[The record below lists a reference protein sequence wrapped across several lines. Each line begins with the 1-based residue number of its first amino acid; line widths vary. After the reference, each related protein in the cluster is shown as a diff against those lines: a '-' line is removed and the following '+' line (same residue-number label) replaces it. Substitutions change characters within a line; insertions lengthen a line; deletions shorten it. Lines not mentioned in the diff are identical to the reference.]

1 MLFAAFYFNWVGVFG
16 SLFAAV
22 FLIVGLTF
30 GLRLLKV
37 SHAPAWAVAGVATLG
52 AIFAIRGGGETV
64 VLMLLFGVPLLGAA
78 MYLIAKT
85 TSAKQVGVGAA
96 VCIFVVGFLF
106 LLRSGHETRIR
117 SDHQSAESA
126 QMHEILMREEAAKI
140 NMLREKYDRQRR
152 ELFDARIKESDST
165 NESET
170 DSSREDDQVE
180 TLKSSSGVAWYPEVD
195 EQFDTDNYPSM
206 SAAGRALGRKL
217 VGLINH
223 STEAKQG
230 PPIIQVR
237 ASQRGIHDDF
247 DSALNELA
255 AVMRSQF
262 PEAQVLVDHLS
273 TGNSVSRLDP
283 QAVLIQLRASV
294 VRTRSPAPWD
304 SSEIERIVNILAE
317 LEMGP
322 NKVSTSVRMIDKP
335 WVHRFDEFVNS
346 SRGNGIVLDGRSGRL
361 AMKQAEAQDAAID
374 DAVSLL
380 TPLATE
386 VLKAHKRPLVRI
398 PNETEIAER
407 LKKELLA
414 GQLVVD
420 RFSQELAHP
429 MGNFWREA
437 VLVRVDYPW
446 LERVFG
452 NHLLQREKEQRDRL
466 SLGAALALLAAGI
479 VVLHAGLNWITKGYH
494 RKSVGMLSGVLAIA
508 GTLMVLIIAIK
519 FFGADQSESIYPK
532 PPQPAQ
538 HTTGRLTL

>member
-1 MLFAAFYFNWVGVFG
+1 MIFAMFYLNWVGIFG
-16 SLFAAV
+16 SLIAAAL
-22 FLIVGLTF
+22 LIVGLTF
-30 GLRLLKV
+30 GFRLLKV
-37 SHAPAWAVAGVATLG
+37 PYAPTWAVASVAMLG
-52 AIFAIRGGGETV
+52 AFFAAAGGGEVTV
-64 VLMLLFGVPLLGAA
+64 LLLLFGVPLLGAA
-78 MYLIAKT
+78 VYLIT
-85 TSAKQVGVGAA
+85 RLSSAKQVGIGAA

-106 LLRSGHETRIR
+106 FLRSGNETRLR
-117 SDHQSAESA
+117 SDHRTAEST
-126 QMHEILMREEAAKI
+126 QMHEMLMREEAAEI
-140 NMLREKYDRQRR
+140 SMLREKYDRQRR
-152 ELFDARIKESDST
+152 ELFVARLKESGST

-170 DSSREDDQVE
+170 DSSRGDDQVE
-180 TLKSSSGVAWYPEVD
+180 ALKSSSGVAWYPEVD
-195 EQFDTDNYPSM
+195 ERFDADNYPSM

-217 VGLINH
+217 VGLIDH
-223 STEAKQG
+223 STEAEQG

-247 DSALNELA
+247 DNALNELA

-283 QAVLIQLRASV
+283 LAVSIQLRASV

-304 SSEIERIVNILAE
+304 SSEIERIVNVLAE
-317 LEMGP
+317 LETGP

-335 WVHRFDEFVNS
+335 WVHRFDEFVS
-346 SRGNGIVLDGRSGRL
+346 LSRGNGIVLDGRSGRL
-361 AMKQAEAQDAAID
+361 AVKQAEARDAAID

-446 LERVFG
+446 LERVFS
-452 NHLLQREKEQRDRL
+452 NHLLQRQNEQRDQL
-466 SLGAALALLAAGI
+466 SLGAALALLATGI

-494 RKSVGMLSGVLAIA
+494 RKSVGVLSGVLAIA

-519 FFGADQSESIYPK
+519 FFGANQSESIYSK
-532 PPQPAQ
+532 PQPPAQ